1 MRYKTEKRVRVIQ
14 HGPEGQERALVENY
28 NERVPK
34 LPRDWDQLAIK
45 VAAGLVLAL
54 TLVAITWSTTSI
66 GALLHGVVGY
76 AAASLFDVAWL
87 VNVLLEWLSRFDRK
101 KRKFSRVLG
110 WALLACTMGAIFW
123 HGILSGSIA
132 LAVVGASVSL
142 FAKTLWLGIMR
153 FIDRD
158 LSDLDQQWVEQEV
171 SKANAQLAVAS
182 VRRQV
187 ARAENRASMELL
199 AAERERREFAALVA
213 AEESGP
219 VSVPAASMFGDA
231 VASRRRDAI
240 SPAGQEAD
248 VRPDTAP
255 AQVTEAETV
264 PDVRPDDSERP
275 ALAPVFQAAPP
286 VQNEDEDQQDQAPA
300 LPRVS
305 LASAIRGLVEGG
317 VTDPKVIAAALPSLT
332 GHKAPKP
339 ETVSREIRAAKSRLT
354 SGPAYPDGAYL

>member
-1 MRYKTEKRVRVIQ
+1 MRYKTEKRMRVIQ

-28 NERVPK
+28 TERVPK

-45 VAAGLVLAL
+45 AAAGLVLVL

-87 VNVLLEWLSRFDRK
+87 VNVLLEWLSRFDPK
-101 KRKFSRVLG
+101 KRRFSRVLG
-110 WALLACTMGAIFW
+110 WALLACTMAAIFW

-158 LSDLDQQWVEQEV
+158 LSDLDQQWVAQEV
-171 SKANAQLAVAS
+171 SKANALLAVAS

-219 VSVPAASMFGDA
+219 VSVPVASVFGDA
-231 VASRRRDAI
+231 TASRRHDAI
-240 SPAGQEAD
+240 SPTEKGAD
-248 VRPDTAP
+248 IRTELAP
-255 AQVTEAETV
+255 EQVTEPEPV
-264 PDVRPDDSERP
+264 PVLRQEAPVLR
-275 ALAPVFQAAPP
+275 PVFQAPEPEP
-286 VQNEDEDQQDQAPA
+286 VPQSQHEDEDVRP
-300 LPRVS
+300 LVS
-305 LASAIRGLVEGG
+305 LASAVRSLVEGG
-317 VTDPKVIAAALPSLT
+317 VTDPKVIAAAAGAMT
-332 GHKAPKP
+332 GRTPKP
-339 ETVSREIRAAKSRLT
+339 ESVAREIRAAKAART
-354 SGPAYPDGAYL
+354 TTRPNQVPDGMYL